1 MGLLQYQTKHDGSI
15 FYFFSTSNVC
25 NFFLNVLSRPQ
36 ICFKNK
42 LISINN
48 YECGLHK
55 FCYLDSEYY
64 LFRLIFLCHPP
75 TTYLL
80 PVVVSVVMVP
90 RTQAHILARN
100 NCLLGCKDA

>member
-15 FYFFSTSNVC
+15 FYFLVNQMSVI
-25 NFFLNVLSRPQ
+25 FLNVLSRPQ

-64 LFRLIFLCHPP
+64 LFRLIF
-75 TTYLL
+75 Y
-80 PVVVSVVMVP
+80 
-90 RTQAHILARN
+90 AILQQLI
-100 NCLLGCKDA
+100 CYQWWYPL